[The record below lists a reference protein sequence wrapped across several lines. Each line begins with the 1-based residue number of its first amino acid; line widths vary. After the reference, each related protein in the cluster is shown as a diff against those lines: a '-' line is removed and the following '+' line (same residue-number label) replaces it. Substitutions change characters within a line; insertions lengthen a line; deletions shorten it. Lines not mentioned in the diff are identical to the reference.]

1 MSDDDQG
8 ITCVVADD
16 CAGILCGAD
25 ADASA
30 PICSVGGQ
38 CEVSIM
44 SVNLTVGIYLCV
56 SGREDAFRVR
66 RAVVAVLL
74 PVV

>member
-8 ITCVVADD
+8 ITCVVDDD

-44 SVNLTVGIYLCV
+44 SVNLAVGIYLCV
-56 SGREDAFRVR
+56 SVREDTLMVR